1 MMAAY
6 VVKGLPAVYRH
17 GVAVYAGKYRINVRR
32 KVDQRP
38 WGPRSLCS
46 GHSIVRSFL
55 WCTRGKPRPK
65 PLRRARSRQG
75 TRRPA
80 AAAYGRSHAALWVR
94 ELAGSRAS
102 SQRMISSLVRR
113 PLRGARYAVGAES
126 GSYPS
131 LRRRILP
138 SKNNEAITSEATMAS
153 ALAITLVVDGGPAPS
168 PLGVSGALYL
178 G

>member
-1 MMAAY
+1 MQRVSYMMAAY
-6 VVKGLPAVYRH
+6 VVKGLPPVYWH
-17 GVAVYAGKYRINVRR
+17 GVAVYAGKYRINVPR

-55 WCTRGKPRPK
+55 WCTRGQPRPK
-65 PLRRARSRQG
+65 PLWRARSRQG

-102 SQRMISSLVRR
+102 FQRMISSLVRSL
-113 PLRGARYAVGAES
+113 LRGAQYAVGAERVLRVPFV
-126 GSYPS
+126 PS
-131 LRRRILP
+131 RDHPSVLP
-138 SKNNEAITSEATMAS
+138 AS
-153 ALAITLVVDGGPAPS
+153 LSAHQG
-168 PLGVSGALYL
+168 
-178 G
+178 